1 MFSGLVEELGQ
12 VRSLETHGQGARL
25 TLGAGLTM
33 AESEIGASLAVNGVC
48 LTVVGVSDRTLAF
61 DLAPETLRVTALG
74 TLGAGDPVNLERPLR
89 LGDRVGGHLI
99 TGHIDG
105 VGTIEAV
112 AEVGDGHEITVAL
125 PSPALEAYLV
135 PKGSVAVDG
144 VSLTIAALVPGG
156 LRVAIIPHTARV
168 TTLGRKR
175 PGARVNLEMDLIGK
189 YVHRLMVA
197 YGFPGASQS
206 GQELFAV
213 TKEGSR

>member
-12 VRSLETHGQGARL
+12 VHSFEPHGQGARL

-33 AESEIGASLAVNGVC
+33 EESETGASLAVNGVC
-48 LTVVGVSDRTLAF
+48 LTVVGMSDRTLAF

-74 TLGAGDPVNLERPLR
+74 TLRAGDPVNLERPLR

-99 TGHIDG
+99 AGHIDG

-112 AEVGDGHEITVAL
+112 AEVGDGLEITVAL
-125 PSPALEAYLV
+125 PSPALEPYLV

-144 VSLTIAALVPGG
+144 VSLTVAALVPGG

-168 TTLGRKR
+168 TTLGRRR

-189 YVHRLMVA
+189 YVHRLMEV
-197 YGFPGASQS
+197 YGFPGAPQS
-206 GQELFAV
+206 ARELFAV
-213 TKEGSR
+213 TKETSR

>member
-12 VRSLETHGQGARL
+12 VRSLDTHGQGARL

-33 AESEIGASLAVNGVC
+33 EESKIGASLAVNGVC
-48 LTVVGVSDRTLAF
+48 LTVVEVSDRTLAF

-74 TLGAGDPVNLERPLR
+74 ILRAGDPVNLERPLR

-105 VGTIEAV
+105 MGTIEAL
-112 AEVGDGHEITVAL
+112 AEAGDGLEITVAL
-125 PSPALEAYLV
+125 PSPALEPYLV

-144 VSLTIAALVPGG
+144 VSLTVAGLVPGR

-168 TTLGRKR
+168 TTLGRKG
-175 PGARVNLEMDLIGK
+175 PGTRVNLEMDLIGK
-189 YVHRLMVA
+189 YVHRLMEV
-197 YGFPGASQS
+197 YGFPGASQTA
-206 GQELFAV
+206 QELFAV
-213 TKEGSR
+213 TKETSR